1 MAVSKAK
8 KSEILADLQKTVKD
22 SASIVF
28 VHFHGLTMAQTDEMR
43 KALHAQNVG
52 YTVAKKTLAKKAITE
67 AGFEGT
73 MPELPGEMAVAYG
86 VDALA
91 PAREIQSF
99 AKKFDN
105 RVEIVGGVFE
115 GKIMDKAAMMT
126 IANIPPLQTL
136 RGMFLNI
143 INSPIQRFAIALS
156 AVAAKKS

>member
-8 KSEILADLQKTVKD
+8 KSEILADLQKTVRILHQLCSFTSMVLPWHKRMKCEK
-22 SASIVF
+22 
-28 VHFHGLTMAQTDEMR
+28 HFMHKMLDTPLQRKRSQKRRSPKQGSKEQCRSSLEKWRLRMALTPSHQLVKSVVCKE
-43 KALHAQNVG
+43 V
-52 YTVAKKTLAKKAITE
+52 
-67 AGFEGT
+67 
-73 MPELPGEMAVAYG
+73 
-86 VDALA
+86 
-91 PAREIQSF
+91 
-99 AKKFDN
+99 DN

-136 RGMFLNI
+136 RGMFVNI